1 MTWTVLKQ
9 FENLEEA
16 KVADG
21 MAAKESVDE
30 KIEDVAE
37 KAAKRAAK
45 TEQEYDRDRARFPI

>member
-1 MTWTVLKQ
+1 MLKQ